1 MSAIIR
7 AKRRKN
13 PPAST
18 AVLWAV
24 LGMAVIFFLF
34 SYGQELL
41 LAHELGQKAAA
52 QREANAALS
61 DENTRLRS
69 LLHYYSS
76 DKYIEQRAR
85 EDLNLRRP
93 DEKVLI
99 PVLTAPEEQTE
110 PAVGASAGAT
120 EISPDRTPAAAPE
133 QANWQ
138 KWFALFSP

>member
-7 AKRRKN
+7 TKRRKN
-13 PPAST
+13 LPAST

-24 LGMAVIFFLF
+24 LGMAVVFFLF

-41 LAHELGQKAAA
+41 LAHDLGQKAAV

-61 DENTRLRS
+61 DENTRLTS
-69 LLHYYSS
+69 LLQYYKS

-99 PVLTAPEEQTE
+99 PVLTSPVEQTE
-110 PAVGASAGAT
+110 EAAGTGTASRSGGQ
-120 EISPDRTPAAAPE
+120 EQQVAPE

-138 KWFALFSP
+138 KWFALFRP

>member
-7 AKRRKN
+7 TKRRKN

-24 LGMAVIFFLF
+24 LRMAAIFSLF

-41 LAHELGQKAAA
+41 LAHELGQKATA

-69 LLHYYSS
+69 LLHYYGS

-99 PVLTAPEEQTE
+99 PVLTAPEEQAE
-110 PAVGASAGAT
+110 V
-120 EISPDRTPAAAPE
+120 
-133 QANWQ
+133 
-138 KWFALFSP
+138 

>member
-24 LGMAVIFFLF
+24 LGMAVVFFLF

-41 LAHELGQKAAA
+41 LAHDLGQRAAT

-69 LLHYYSS
+69 LLHYYRS

-93 DEKVLI
+93 DERVLI

-110 PAVGASAGAT
+110 PVVGAGAT
-120 EISPDRTPAAAPE
+120 AGSPDQTPAATLE
-133 QANWQ
+133 QPNWQ